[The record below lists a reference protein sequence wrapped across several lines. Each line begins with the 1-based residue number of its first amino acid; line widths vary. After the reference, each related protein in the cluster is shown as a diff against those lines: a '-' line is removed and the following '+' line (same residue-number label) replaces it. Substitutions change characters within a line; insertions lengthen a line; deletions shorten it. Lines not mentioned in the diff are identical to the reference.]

1 MENSTAPKSVGI
13 IMDGNRRWAKENEL
27 HKFEGHKAGLEKIK
41 EVLQWI
47 QDTGISE
54 VTFYAFSSE
63 NWSRAEDEVG
73 EMMRLVEYAFGA
85 WMDEV
90 VQKGIRIRIIGDR
103 TKFSQK
109 IQELFLKA
117 EESTKSG
124 DKGTLIFALSY
135 GGRSEIIAAANSAMR
150 SGVTEITEESLRAN
164 MWSHDLQDP
173 ELIIRTGGDKR
184 LSNFLTW
191 QSVYSE
197 LFFIDTKW
205 PAFSKE
211 EFFAILEEY
220 SGRERRHGK

>member
-1 MENSTAPKSVGI
+1 MENSTAPKSIGI

-41 EVLQWI
+41 EVLKWI

-90 VQKGIRIRIIGDR
+90 AQKGIRIRIIGDR